1 MALSRVAPSSH
12 YGVGCDGEKK
22 GSGRAAAV
30 AKKKISLNRI
40 NTTLSSSSRG
50 VHHVLRAFA
59 AAAADADADE
69 KTERKVVV
77 VTGGAKGIGAACC
90 RLLAREGWAV
100 VINHREQSL
109 DAATTLASEIRSD
122 GGDARSYQA
131 DITVE
136 SEIVDMFS
144 AIAEW
149 QVHSSTRTTID
160 DTACSN
166 YSESR
171 RLEPRTSHH
180 HHQMSDASHETTR
193 TEKTRDRDRE
203 ETLADLQTLH
213 VPLFKNHFGLKPGAV
228 LSQFHTTIEP

>member
-1 MALSRVAPSSH
+1 MMTTMALSRVAPSSH

-30 AKKKISLNRI
+30 AKRKISLNRI

-166 YSESR
+166 HSESR
-171 RLEPRTSHH
+171 RLEPRTSRH

-193 TEKTRDRDRE
+193 TKYRKKHERE
-203 ETLADLQTLH
+203 
-213 VPLFKNHFGLKPGAV
+213 
-228 LSQFHTTIEP
+228 